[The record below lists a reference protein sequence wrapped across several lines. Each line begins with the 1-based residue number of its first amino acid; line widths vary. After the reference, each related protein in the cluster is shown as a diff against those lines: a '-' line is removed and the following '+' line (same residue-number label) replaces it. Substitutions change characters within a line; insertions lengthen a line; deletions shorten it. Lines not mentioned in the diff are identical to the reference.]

1 MNPLPQNTRHRD
13 RVRQMLQV
21 TWFRIFVNAAGA
33 ALIWG
38 SWAAF
43 VHRNFELHILLKAA
57 FTQAFL
63 SAFFTLMGV
72 TLLEAIFARAPEP
85 VRVPFSA
92 LSTFA
97 FVLVSVLVIHTVS
110 GTPNVLFT
118 VAPTMILSLF
128 YCFGYAV
135 SLKKIRM
142 AAS

>member
-1 MNPLPQNTRHRD
+1 PSVSCNPGAGNGRKRHHCHYRNGPNRGHPVMNPQPQNTRPRD

-21 TWFRIFVNAAGA
+21 TWFRIFVNVGGA

-43 VHRNFELHILLKAA
+43 VHRDFELHILLKAA

-63 SAFFTLMGV
+63 SAFLTLMGV

-85 VRVPFSA
+85 LRVPFSA

-97 FVLVSVLVIHTVS
+97 FV
-110 GTPNVLFT
+110 
-118 VAPTMILSLF
+118 
-128 YCFGYAV
+128 
-135 SLKKIRM
+135 
-142 AAS
+142 